1 MNPINNIIIEGNLV
15 RDPQRKETPKGT
27 PICSFA
33 VASNRYYR
41 QDEEQKQEVS
51 FFDIETWSE
60 TAERCAKTLKKGR
73 GVRIVGRLK
82 QDRWEDTEG
91 KVQYRV
97 KIVAEKVEF
106 RPLFSGNGK
115 DGDSAQ
121 IEDLAPAAED
131 HQQEMAE
138 VF

>member
-1 MNPINNIIIEGNLV
+1 M
-15 RDPQRKETPKGT
+15 
-27 PICSFA
+27 
-33 VASNRYYR
+33 
-41 QDEEQKQEVS
+41 QKP
-51 FFDIETWSE
+51 F
-60 TAERCAKTLKKGR
+60 KKGR

>member
-51 FFDIETWSE
+51 FFDIEAWSE
-60 TAERCAKTLKKGR
+60 TAERCAKTL
-73 GVRIVGRLK
+73 
-82 QDRWEDTEG
+82 
-91 KVQYRV
+91 
-97 KIVAEKVEF
+97 
-106 RPLFSGNGK
+106 
-115 DGDSAQ
+115 
-121 IEDLAPAAED
+121 
-131 HQQEMAE
+131 
-138 VF
+138 